1 MIQGLNSN
9 VQHDGVVYHVQTQD
23 LGTGASQVVTMIYK
37 GGAIVSSKKTD
48 YSGFAQEA
56 DLAARVREL
65 VESQHR
71 DTIGALK
78 AGDIDLSGIERG
90 A

>member
-9 VQHDGVVYHVQTQD
+9 IQHDGVVYHVQTQD
-23 LGTGASQVVTMIYK
+23 LGTGAPQVVTMVYR

-48 YSGFAQEA
+48 YSDLTREA
-56 DLAARVREL
+56 DLPIRVKEL

-71 DTIGALK
+71 DMISALM
-78 AGDIDLSGIERG
+78 AGDIVAGRE
-90 A
+90 